1 MKLFI
6 APFAFLV
13 LTASAGIAHADSP
26 VVYSHQWSL
35 PAHTDGAVRLELD
48 THDVRMHVVPGDAV
62 KVSLTIRGDAD
73 NRQELID
80 RYKINVSA
88 EGNDVVI
95 ASPHRDDDDRHWFSF
110 GNDSD
115 ALVEVALPP
124 AMAVHF
130 KLDTGDFRFDGE
142 ADRAPISGRTDTGD
156 VTVHAAPQRL
166 DLATDTGDVH
176 VRLSQPAETV
186 LIGVD
191 TGDVRIEGDAKRLD
205 VNADTGSISASGQF
219 GDAEIR
225 TDTGDIDITGLGG
238 SLKASTDTGDVDAR
252 WRQVVAGAR
261 IEVVSDSGDATVTL
275 PAGTRLSGKVVTDG
289 GTISSDFAGDF
300 NDDRDVLQL
309 SGAAGATAVHIRT
322 DSGDVELRKSE

>member
-1 MKLFI
+1 MKTSI

-13 LTASAGIAHADSP
+13 LAASAGIAHADSP
-26 VVYSHQWSL
+26 VIYSHQWSL

-48 THDVRMHVVPGDAV
+48 THDVRMHVVPGDVV
-62 KVSLTIRGDAD
+62 KVSLTIRGDAND
-73 NRQELID
+73 RQELID

-95 ASPHRDDDDRHWFSF
+95 ASPYRDDDDWHWFSF
-110 GNDSD
+110 GNDSG

-156 VTVHAAPQRL
+156 VRVHAASRRL
-166 DLATDTGDVH
+166 DLATDTGDVQ

-186 LIGVD
+186 SIGVD
-191 TGDVRIEGDAKRLD
+191 TGDVRIDGGAKRLD
-205 VNADTGSISASGQF
+205 INADTGSITASGLF

-225 TDTGDIDITGLGG
+225 TDTGDIDITGLEG
-238 SLKASTDTGDVDAR
+238 SLKASTDTGDVSAR
-252 WRQVVAGAR
+252 WRQAAAGTR
-261 IEVVSDSGDATVTL
+261 IEIVADSGDATVIL
-275 PAGTRLSGKVVTDG
+275 PAGARLSGKVTTDG

-300 NDDRDVLQL
+300 NEDRDVLAL
-309 SGAAGATAVHIRT
+309 SGTSGVPVDIRT
-322 DSGDVELRKSE
+322 DTGDVELRKGE